1 MCGAPLVMRETV
13 ARKVLR
19 LYARVRRTTV
29 RGVAADFVYTRV
41 TPDDAAELVATVV
54 AGFET
59 YRTFAPP
66 NWNPPPEVGS
76 LDVTRRR
83 LGDDDVW
90 GLLARTG
97 SGEPAGH
104 ITFSASTRSRWPG
117 GADDLAHLW
126 QLFVRQRYWGT
137 GVATSLHRSALQEAA
152 RQAYAAMRLYTPTAQ
167 ARARRF
173 YEREGWVLEGDSP
186 ESPMGMPLVEYRRR
200 LPDQ

>member
-1 MCGAPLVMRETV
+1 MYGGPLVMRETV

-19 LYARVRRTTV
+19 IYARGRRTTV

-41 TPDDAAELVATVV
+41 TPNDAAELVATVV

-59 YRTFAPP
+59 YRTFAPL

-126 QLFVRQRYWGT
+126 QLFVRERYWGT
-137 GVATSLHRSALQEAA
+137 GVAATLHRSALQEAA
-152 RQAYAAMRLYTPTAQ
+152 RQGYAAMRLYTPTAQ

-200 LPDQ
+200 LRDQ